1 MADYEEVTA
10 SKKLAGFIE
19 KRKVAIITIL
29 IVLVCLLV
37 GYVIFASVANNNKAK
52 GLQAIDEITFEMADN
67 SSDLSDGEIAVRLNT
82 AFEKASAYASKGG
95 IVGARANMLC
105 ADITYQQK
113 KYAES
118 ADYWKAAAEKGKKS
132 YIAPLCYFNLA
143 SCYEE
148 TGNKDDAATYYKLA
162 ADNKDFVVRAH
173 ALFSYG
179 RVLESKGN
187 YTDAAAAYTELNDNF
202 SDDAWANLAKSRL
215 IALKKDGKIE

>member
-1 MADYEEVTA
+1 MADYEEETV
-10 SKKLAGFIE
+10 SKKLSGFIE
-19 KRKVAIITIL
+19 KRKVGFIICL
-29 IVLVCLLV
+29 IVVICLLA
-37 GYVIFASVANNNKAK
+37 GYVIFASVANSNKVK
-52 GLQAIDEITFEMADN
+52 GLQIIDEITYELTDK
-67 SSDLSDGEIAVRLNT
+67 SSGLSDSEIAARLNT
-82 AFEKASAYASKGG
+82 AFEKASAYTKKGG

-118 ADYWKAAAEKGKKS
+118 ADYWKAAAEKSKKS

-143 SCYEE
+143 ACYEE

-162 ADNKDFVVRAH
+162 ADDKNFVIRTH

-179 RVLESKGN
+179 RVLESKGDYAN
-187 YTDAAAAYTELNDNF
+187 AAAAYTELNDNF
-202 SDDAWANLAKSRL
+202 SDDTWANLAKSRL

>member
-19 KRKVAIITIL
+19 KRKIAIITIL

-52 GLQAIDEITFEMADN
+52 GLQAIDEITFEMTDN

-82 AFEKASAYASKGG
+82 AFEKASAYTKKGG

-113 KYAES
+113 KYGES
-118 ADYWKAAAEKGKKS
+118 ADFWKAAAEKSKKS

-143 SCYEE
+143 VCYEE
-148 TGNKDDAATYYKLA
+148 AGNKEDAATYYKLA
-162 ADNKDFVVRAH
+162 ADNNSFVMRTH
-173 ALFSYG
+173 AMFSYA
-179 RVLESKGN
+179 RLLEAKGDYEN
-187 YTDAAAAYTELNDNF
+187 AAAAYTELNDNF
-202 SDDAWANLAKSRL
+202 SGDSWADLAKSRL
-215 IALKKDGKIE
+215 IALKIDGKIN

>member
-1 MADYEEVTA
+1 MADYEEETA
-10 SKKLAGFIE
+10 GKKLAGFIE
-19 KRKVAIITIL
+19 KRKVGFIVCL
-29 IVLVCLLV
+29 IVVICLLA
-37 GYVIFASVANNNKAK
+37 GYVIFASVANSNKVK
-52 GLQAIDEITFEMADN
+52 GLQAIDEITFEMTDK
-67 SSDLSDGEIAVRLNT
+67 SSGLSDSEIEARLNT
-82 AFEKASAYASKGG
+82 AFEKASAYTKKGG

-118 ADYWKAAAEKGKKS
+118 ADYWKAAAEKSKKS
-132 YIAPLCYFNLA
+132 YLAPLCYFNLA

-148 TGNKDDAATYYKLA
+148 TGNKDDAATYYKMA
-162 ADNKDFVVRAH
+162 ADDKSFVVRAH

-187 YTDAAAAYTELNDNF
+187 YADAAAAYTELTDNF
-202 SDDAWANLAKSRL
+202 SDDAWANLAKSRM

>member
-1 MADYEEVTA
+1 MADYEEETA
-10 SKKLAGFIE
+10 GKKLAGFIE
-19 KRKVAIITIL
+19 KRKVGFIICL
-29 IVLVCLLV
+29 IVIICLLA
-37 GYVIFASVANNNKAK
+37 GYVIFTSVANSNKVK
-52 GLQAIDEITFEMADN
+52 GLQAIDEITFEMTDK
-67 SSDLSDGEIAVRLNT
+67 SSGLSDSEIEARLNT
-82 AFEKASAYASKGG
+82 AFEKASAYTKKGG

-118 ADYWKAAAEKGKKS
+118 ADFWKAAAEKSKKS

-148 TGNKDDAATYYKLA
+148 TGNKDDAATYYKMA
-162 ADNKDFVVRAH
+162 ADDKNFVVRAH

-187 YTDAAAAYTELNDNF
+187 YADAAAAYTELTDNF
-202 SDDAWANLAKSRL
+202 SDDAWANLAKSRM